1 MNGLELARRYY
12 LEVGRPMLE
21 AEYAEYLPRIAP
33 GKVPSAWGMTTRF
46 QGIMILGRGSAFG

>member
-21 AEYAEYLPRIAP
+21 AEYAEYLPRIAA
-33 GKVPSAWGMTTRF
+33 GLAGE
-46 QGIMILGRGSAFG
+46 GSELEEEEGAGSDGGA